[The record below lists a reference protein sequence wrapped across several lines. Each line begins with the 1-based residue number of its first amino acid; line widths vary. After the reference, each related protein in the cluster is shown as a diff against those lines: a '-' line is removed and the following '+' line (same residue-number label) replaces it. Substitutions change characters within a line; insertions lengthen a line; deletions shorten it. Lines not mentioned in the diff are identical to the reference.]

1 MTEFQSRA
9 MTAPQQGEGSML
21 EEPISPE
28 LALVDGVRAG
38 GWPADRKAMIDPL
51 DARRPAPTAGPSGI
65 ADASS
70 VSVEALLFQA
80 GLITADQLGELVR
93 DSVVLNRPATEIA
106 LERGLVSSVSLQQ
119 VLAKTST
126 PAPVALPFPLPA
138 EALPQHAAVEVEAP
152 LEPAVVAEFVPA
164 VVPDAPPASVSAFS
178 PEALQ
183 ALIAPAPAV
192 GPLPT
197 EVQTVHEV
205 SPVEP
210 ERQPVAPVEPA
221 SPPIV
226 MEQSPPVVLLSG
238 EPTHAAQEPVVE
250 PVPTAMPP
258 VVMEQSPPVVLLS
271 AEPTH
276 AAEEAVVEPVLPAP
290 PPMVAEPPAD
300 PAPTPVTTIFAVLL
314 RFQTGERIAV
324 DRAASFED
332 AAKVARGLAERF
344 ARATEWPLV
353 AGRCIRPDA
362 VVSVDIER
370 TLEG

>member
-1 MTEFQSRA
+1 
-9 MTAPQQGEGSML
+9 ML

-178 PEALQ
+178 PFSPEALQ
-183 ALIAPAPAV
+183 ALIAPAPTV

-226 MEQSPPVVLLSG
+226 MEQSPPVVLLS
-238 EPTHAAQEPVVE
+238 
-250 PVPTAMPP
+250 
-258 VVMEQSPPVVLLS
+258 

-300 PAPTPVTTIFAVLL
+300 PAPTPLATIFAVLL

-370 TLEG
+370 TLEA